1 MNMIQERLNALRKQM
16 SRCHVDAWLIPSADY
31 HGSEY
36 AGEHFKIRA
45 FMSGFTGS
53 AGTLLVT
60 DSWAGLWTDGR
71 YFIQA
76 ARQLQGSGIELMPM
90 GEPGVPT
97 VEEYLAQNMEDSGC
111 LGFDGRVVSVME
123 VRALEAAL
131 QEKQIRFKADEDLAG
146 PLWTE
151 RPPMPKN
158 PAFLL
163 GETYSGMSAK
173 DKLAQLR
180 QDMKARGAQWHV
192 MTALDEIGWLFN
204 MRGNDIACTPVVLAY
219 AVIGMEQ
226 ARLYIHQEVLD
237 DGLREQF
244 RQLNVELC
252 SYDDILDGVKE
263 LKGKGKVLIDPYR
276 TNYGIY
282 QRIDAGQIVEGDNP
296 CMLRKAVK
304 NPTEMEN
311 ERKAHLKDGAAMVKF
326 LWWVKTNVG
335 KIPMTELTATAYVD
349 QCRKEQEH
357 FIDNSFSTIVAYGEH
372 AAMCHYSATEETSC
386 PIEPRGLLLI
396 DSGGHYL
403 EGTTDITRTI
413 ALGPVTDE
421 ERLHYTLVLKGMIAL
436 ARARF
441 LYGARG
447 INLDYLARQPLWERG
462 LDFLHGT
469 GHGVGYLLGV
479 HESPNNFRW
488 KMQPGYGSAVLE
500 EGMLTSDEPG
510 YYEENSHGIRTE
522 NLLLCRKD
530 IKTQYGQFMSFET
543 VTMAPIDLEPVDFSL
558 MTAEEINWL
567 NAYHQEV
574 YEKISPLVE
583 PEAAAWLK
591 EVTRPVAL

>member
-76 ARQLQGSGIELMPM
+76 ARQLEGSGIELMPM

-97 VEEYLAQNMEDSGC
+97 VEEYLALNMRPSGC

-263 LKGKGKVLIDPYR
+263 LNGKGNVLIDPYR

-311 ERKAHLKDGAAMVKF
+311 ERKAHLKDGAAIVKF

-421 ERLHYTLVLKGMIAL
+421 EKLHYTLVLKGMIAL

-583 PEAAAWLK
+583 RRRQPG
-591 EVTRPVAL
+591 

>member
-76 ARQLQGSGIELMPM
+76 ARQLEGSGIELMPM

-349 QCRKEQEH
+349 QCREEQEH

-421 ERLHYTLVLKGMIAL
+421 EKLHYTLVLKGMIAL

>member
-1 MNMIQERLNALRKQM
+1 MNMIQERLNALREQM

-76 ARQLQGSGIELMPM
+76 ARQLEGSGIELMPM

-263 LKGKGKVLIDPYR
+263 LNGKGNVLIDPYR

-311 ERKAHLKDGAAMVKF
+311 ERKAHLKDGAAIVKF

-421 ERLHYTLVLKGMIAL
+421 EKLHYTLVLKGMIAL

>member
-76 ARQLQGSGIELMPM
+76 ARQLEGSGIELMPM

-97 VEEYLAQNMEDSGC
+97 VEEYLALNMRPSGC

-263 LKGKGKVLIDPYR
+263 LNGKGNVLIDPYR

-311 ERKAHLKDGAAMVKF
+311 ERKAHLKDGAAIVKF

-421 ERLHYTLVLKGMIAL
+421 EKLHYTLVLKGMIAL